1 MSTVSLHWFSDL
13 ARSVTPTF
21 VKNFIIRNQ
30 GVNQFVSSI
39 YSANGQLFVVFFPQ
53 TEGDLFLHSAWILIN
68 WDFPNLYWG
77 CRERHFR
84 RLNCWFSLQ
93 DRLCQPCPAAL
104 AAGNQPAR
112 HKHADFNLRRWS
124 ANPIKKNYLQK
135 TFLYVVK
142 AHFPATTEVIVFG
155 SRFFNTMRSL
165 FLFTSI
171 ASWGLELLD
180 VLSFW

>member
-30 GVNQFVSSI
+30 GVDQFVSSI

-112 HKHADFNLRRWS
+112 HKQGWWVGCVLTDCLWLIEWKSPCIFLEKCQGGCVEIS
-124 ANPIKKNYLQK
+124 TVFINPDIY
-135 TFLYVVK
+135 
-142 AHFPATTEVIVFG
+142 
-155 SRFFNTMRSL
+155 
-165 FLFTSI
+165 
-171 ASWGLELLD
+171 WGKMTWAGAP
-180 VLSFW
+180 V

>member
-77 CRERHFR
+77 WLQFYYRQFYLFPLQFRNCNLYYPRWAEVPGAIWLDTSLRDGFENGGHMIFFCLSRLLREEMVPLKSFGLVIFH
-84 RLNCWFSLQ
+84 CS
-93 DRLCQPCPAAL
+93 
-104 AAGNQPAR
+104 
-112 HKHADFNLRRWS
+112 S
-124 ANPIKKNYLQK
+124 AVSNG
-135 TFLYVVK
+135 VG
-142 AHFPATTEVIVFG
+142 VF
-155 SRFFNTMRSL
+155 
-165 FLFTSI
+165 
-171 ASWGLELLD
+171 ELL
-180 VLSFW
+180 VYFSMIKRCL